1 MKKIISFTILF
12 LYFNTNAQSI
22 KFKDNNLKKALIELG
37 FDKNKNS
44 QIEHNEI
51 ADVQT
56 LNISEKQIKSIE
68 DLIHFKSLKK
78 LNANGNLITDISIFF
93 GNTVLEEIYLGDNKL
108 GPELI
113 IKDIP
118 NLKGLYAFR
127 NEIKDIKFL
136 SKLSNLKSLY
146 IQDNPIVYL
155 NIENLLNLESL
166 QLFECYDLKQIDLNK
181 NTNIKQFFIIDM
193 KVESIVSKDQNS
205 NSVFLQNIE
214 DAKNPSQIEN
224 LKVAPTIKVKK
235 E

>member
-1 MKKIISFTILF
+1 MKKIVSFIILL

-22 KFKDNNLKKALIELG
+22 KFKENNLKKALIELG

-44 QIEHNEI
+44 QIEHSEI
-51 ADVQT
+51 TDIQT
-56 LNISEKQIKSIE
+56 LNISDKKIKSLE
-68 DLIHFKSLKK
+68 DLIHFKSLKE
-78 LNANGNLITDISIFF
+78 LIANGNLITDISIFF
-93 GNTVLEEIYLGDNKL
+93 GNSVLEELYLGDNKL

-127 NEIKDIKFL
+127 NDIKDFKFL

-146 IQDNPIVYL
+146 IQGNPIVYL
-155 NIENLLNLESL
+155 NIENLINLESL

-181 NTNIKQFFIIDM
+181 NTKIKQFFIIDM
-193 KVESIVSKDQNS
+193 KVKTIVSKDQNT

-224 LKVAPTIKVKK
+224 LKVAPTIKIKK